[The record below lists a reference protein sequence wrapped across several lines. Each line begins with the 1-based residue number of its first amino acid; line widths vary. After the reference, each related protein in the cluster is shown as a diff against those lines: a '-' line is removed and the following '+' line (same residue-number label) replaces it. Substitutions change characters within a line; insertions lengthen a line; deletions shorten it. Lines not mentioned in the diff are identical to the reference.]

1 MVQGTLLQGGTSRGP
16 SPQALAV
23 PLLATTARSL
33 LLTISFGLPA
43 GWPWLQWPS
52 PRHAGPWWFSAHSA
66 PARSGR
72 PHPLSKP
79 LPTGICCTILGRDF
93 NPTRFVNVHVNIFVN
108 VVDLHGK
115 SITVVQQPG
124 LDMFEPQ
131 QEPKCCI
138 PLLKESGKAWKS
150 WPSEVCSAR
159 NIAPRLQRAG
169 PAKYASWRQWHSW
182 RRSDH
187 TNHPG
192 EW

>member
-1 MVQGTLLQGGTSRGP
+1 MLIDPKTKVFVFLTVGQASKCRFYFSSIFIIMV
-16 SPQALAV
+16 
-23 PLLATTARSL
+23 
-33 LLTISFGLPA
+33 
-43 GWPWLQWPS
+43 
-52 PRHAGPWWFSAHSA
+52 
-66 PARSGR
+66 GR
-72 PHPLSKP
+72 LS
-79 LPTGICCTILGRDF
+79 ICCTILGCDF

-124 LDMFEPQ
+124 LDIFEPQ

-138 PLLKESGKAWKS
+138 PLLTESGKARKS

-159 NIAPRLQRAG
+159 NIAPAS
-169 PAKYASWRQWHSW
+169 ASWRQWHSW

-192 EW
+192 EWQESHK

>member
-1 MVQGTLLQGGTSRGP
+1 MTSVRGASDP
-16 SPQALAV
+16 
-23 PLLATTARSL
+23 RSL
-33 LLTISFGLPA
+33 MPKDQMT
-43 GWPWLQWPS
+43 
-52 PRHAGPWWFSAHSA
+52 
-66 PARSGR
+66 
-72 PHPLSKP
+72 
-79 LPTGICCTILGRDF
+79 ICCTILGRDF

-124 LDMFEPQ
+124 LDIFEPQ

-138 PLLKESGKAWKS
+138 PLLTESGKAWKS

-159 NIAPRLQRAG
+159 NIAPAS
-169 PAKYASWRQWHSW
+169 ASWRQWHSW

-192 EW
+192 EWQESHKLSMRIPGLQLPLPIILITVYIQKISSILYI